1 LKQCWVS
8 SGLASVCR
16 AAHGLHKSA
25 AQGCPA
31 YGSCWKIFEIGR
43 WQGRDDIAALAELI
57 VAQDGLIP
65 RRAIPYT
72 GLRYLAHAVNADEVQ
87 DGGHRLRTVQVLWGV
102 QSKEFRVEAPQE
114 FHRPVLDAM
123 TKPLAA
129 LALTLML
136 PLSPYTSDE
145 QSYLNDLHHVYGQ
158 LGITFSNDAA
168 MIKTGHDACTA
179 LSEGESED
187 AIGQAI
193 LTGAPQLG
201 DLFWAKG
208 IVQVAVVNL
217 CPSQPSKIP
226 EKLP

>member
-1 LKQCWVS
+1 
-8 SGLASVCR
+8 
-16 AAHGLHKSA
+16 
-25 AQGCPA
+25 
-31 YGSCWKIFEIGR
+31 
-43 WQGRDDIAALAELI
+43 
-57 VAQDGLIP
+57 
-65 RRAIPYT
+65 
-72 GLRYLAHAVNADEVQ
+72 
-87 DGGHRLRTVQVLWGV
+87 V

-114 FHRPVLDAM
+114 LHRPVLDAM
-123 TKPLAA
+123 TRPLAA

-145 QSYLNDLHHVYGQ
+145 QSYLKDLHHVYGQ